1 MTTKPADG
9 SEYIGAGENSSQSR
23 FITGLLQK
31 TERLFEMPATDSPT
45 LPERWLAQTRI
56 RSWPLASLAAG
67 VLFYLLFLA
76 AAYVDGFAVVTFN
89 HNGAWWNS
97 LIPPAM
103 LIYLLL
109 IIPIL
114 RRSLGRAIGI
124 FHGLIPFNDRFLR
137 LEAAAYILNPR
148 LEWIAVGLGTLA
160 GWFLIRPLWDP
171 THVAALL
178 YDLVGDVLIFGLIG
192 WHIYA
197 ALARTKLL
205 TKMHGYV
212 QNLDLFQ
219 QATPSGPII
228 RWGLSVIACIIVGSM
243 IMVWLV
249 PRANLLTSTSIIILT
264 GLGISAV
271 LVLAFGKLPDSL
283 RSQLRVFRALTL
295 FVIVAGVGTI
305 GFNQLEGWD
314 LPESFYA
321 TVITMTTIGYG
332 DYSPQS
338 AEGRVFTIF
347 LSLFAIGIGGYAVT
361 SLASFV
367 IEGKLHRFIQGKKV
381 DKQIVQM
388 KKHYILC
395 GVGRMGKQIA
405 VEFYKSKVP
414 FVAIDRSFVEVEE
427 FLREVNVPYLEGD
440 ATQDETLHLA
450 GVERASGLV
459 AALSDDK
466 DNVFIVLSARSLN
479 PNLRIISRMSL
490 EKNRKKLEK
499 AGADVVISPSAVSGR
514 RMVAEMLHSEV
525 VTLLDEMLRAEQQT
539 GQTLRLEEL
548 RVDQIKVPALVDRL
562 HQGKLTITDIGQRT
576 ELMVVAIKRE
586 QQLASGDPYIY
597 TPRGNTKI
605 QPGDVLLVIATPE
618 QRLKLQ
624 HDVLTQN
631 SFGLWLSN
639 VIGSQ

>member
-1 MTTKPADG
+1 M
-9 SEYIGAGENSSQSR
+9 
-23 FITGLLQK
+23 
-31 TERLFEMPATDSPT
+31 
-45 LPERWLAQTRI
+45 
-56 RSWPLASLAAG
+56 
-67 VLFYLLFLA
+67 
-76 AAYVDGFAVVTFN
+76 
-89 HNGAWWNS
+89 
-97 LIPPAM
+97 
-103 LIYLLL
+103 
-109 IIPIL
+109 
-114 RRSLGRAIGI
+114 
-124 FHGLIPFNDRFLR
+124 
-137 LEAAAYILNPR
+137 
-148 LEWIAVGLGTLA
+148 
-160 GWFLIRPLWDP
+160 
-171 THVAALL
+171 
-178 YDLVGDVLIFGLIG
+178 
-192 WHIYA
+192 
-197 ALARTKLL
+197 
-205 TKMHGYV
+205 
-212 QNLDLFQ
+212 
-219 QATPSGPII
+219 
-228 RWGLSVIACIIVGSM
+228 
-243 IMVWLV
+243 
-249 PRANLLTSTSIIILT
+249 
-264 GLGISAV
+264 
-271 LVLAFGKLPDSL
+271 
-283 RSQLRVFRALTL
+283 
-295 FVIVAGVGTI
+295 
-305 GFNQLEGWD
+305 
-314 LPESFYA
+314 
-321 TVITMTTIGYG
+321 
-332 DYSPQS
+332 
-338 AEGRVFTIF
+338 
-347 LSLFAIGIGGYAVT
+347 
-361 SLASFV
+361 
-367 IEGKLHRFIQGKKV
+367 
-381 DKQIVQM
+381 
-388 KKHYILC
+388 
-395 GVGRMGKQIA
+395 
-405 VEFYKSKVP
+405 P

-631 SFGLWLSN
+631 SFGMWLSN